1 MVTATRW
8 TNNCL
13 LRHRSELKIVHVENS
28 TLHVH
33 IQALNDRVIAAEI
46 TLAFVLESALD
57 STGRIIF
64 GSRSRPKTVNDGHD
78 VSLMSL
84 WTLSESEACV
94 LPLIHEEVPSM
105 KISQIAAYL
114 KKMSGEMEEFAARN
128 DDMDL
133 PEEVVLPFITNFITG
148 NLIDLTDP
156 SAMIKK
162 KSSLSR
168 GAR

>member
-1 MVTATRW
+1 
-8 TNNCL
+8 
-13 LRHRSELKIVHVENS
+13 
-28 TLHVH
+28 
-33 IQALNDRVIAAEI
+33 
-46 TLAFVLESALD
+46 
-57 STGRIIF
+57 
-64 GSRSRPKTVNDGHD
+64 
-78 VSLMSL
+78 
-84 WTLSESEACV
+84 
-94 LPLIHEEVPSM
+94 M

-162 KSSLSR
+162 KSSPSR